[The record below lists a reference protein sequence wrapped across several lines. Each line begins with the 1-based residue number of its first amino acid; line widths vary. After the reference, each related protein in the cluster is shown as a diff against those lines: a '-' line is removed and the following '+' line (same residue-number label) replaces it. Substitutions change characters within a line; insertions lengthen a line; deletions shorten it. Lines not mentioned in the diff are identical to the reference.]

1 MKIDYILSNYPAKPT
16 VFIYRE
22 IKELIRNGHTV
33 RIISLTPKI
42 LNRSNSHSVILENS
56 EVIYPSSNPFAYII
70 STLYGLFSGKTVLYS
85 LEHYRASL
93 KLLSKKNIFKIVFNS
108 LVIDNL
114 VFKLKRN
121 QSAVTHIH
129 THHLFLS
136 TYTAYEI
143 AKRINTTFSITLH
156 TLSHFYPQSTLKNIL
171 KRAIFLRTIS
181 SELAPFYNG
190 VIQDL
195 SKFHYISN
203 GINSHEFILNPSF
216 KINEEI
222 QIIAVGALLD
232 KKGFDTLIF
241 SCAILKDYGLRFKC
255 KIYGEGP
262 EKKLLKSL
270 IKSLKLED
278 NVELI
283 DWAENPII
291 LKHISDA
298 DILVMPSRPPS
309 RSTRDGL
316 PTVIIEAMA
325 SGTIVIGS
333 DFAGIPD
340 IIKHKETGLLV
351 TPESDKEIAN
361 SIIEI
366 YFDNTLRELLITN
379 ALKKVRT
386 EYSLEPNISKLQ
398 KLFKS
403 SIFPN

>member
-22 IKELIRNGHTV
+22 IRELIRNGHAV
-33 RIISLTPKI
+33 RIISLSPKI
-42 LNRSNSHSVILENS
+42 LSKLSHNSDVLEKS
-56 EVIYPSSNPFAYII
+56 EVIYPSSNPLFYIL
-70 STLYGLFSGKTVLYS
+70 STIYCMLAGKSVLFSA
-85 LEHYRASL
+85 EHYKTSFHL
-93 KLLSKKNIFKIVFNS
+93 ISKKNIFKIIYNS

-114 VFKLKRN
+114 VYKLMKKPETIN
-121 QSAVTHIH
+121 HIH

-136 TYTAYEI
+136 TYTTYEI

-156 TLSHFYPQSTLKNIL
+156 TLSYFYPQSTLKNIL
-171 KRAIFLRTIS
+171 KKAIFLRTIS
-181 SELAPFYNG
+181 SELAPYYNPI
-190 VIQDL
+190 IQDI

-203 GINSHEFILNPSF
+203 GIHSHEFILNPSF
-216 KINEEI
+216 KINAEI

-241 SCAILKDYGLRFKC
+241 SCAILKDYGLNFKC

-262 EKKLLKSL
+262 EKKLLKNL
-270 IKSLKLED
+270 IKSLALEQ

-283 DWAENPII
+283 EWTENPII
-291 LKHISDA
+291 LKQISDA
-298 DILVMPSRPPS
+298 DILVMPSRPPV

-333 DFAGIPD
+333 NFAGIPD

-361 SIIEI
+361 AIIEI

-379 ALKKVRT
+379 ALQKIRT
-386 EYSLEPNISKLQ
+386 DYSLEPNISKLQ

-403 SIFPN
+403 SIFPE

>member
-1 MKIDYILSNYPAKPT
+1 MA
-16 VFIYRE
+16 V
-22 IKELIRNGHTV
+22 
-33 RIISLTPKI
+33 
-42 LNRSNSHSVILENS
+42 LENS

-70 STLYGLFSGKTVLYS
+70 STLYSLFSGKSVLFS
-85 LEHYRASL
+85 AEHYKTSFH
-93 KLLSKKNIFKIVFNS
+93 LLSKKNFLKIIFNS
-108 LVIDNL
+108 LLIDNL
-114 VFKLKRN
+114 VFKLVKIPDPI
-121 QSAVTHIH
+121 QHVH

-136 TYTAYEI
+136 SYTTYEI

-156 TLSHFYPQSTLKNIL
+156 TLSYFYPQSTLKNIL
-171 KRAIFLRTIS
+171 KKAIFLRTIS
-181 SELAPFYNG
+181 SELTPFYNTI
-190 VIQDL
+190 IQDL
-195 SKFHYISN
+195 SKFHYITN
-203 GINSHEFILNPSF
+203 GIHSQEFNLNPSF

-241 SCAILKDYGLRFKC
+241 SCAILKDYGLPFKC

-262 EKKLLKSL
+262 EKKLLSRL
-270 IKSLKLED
+270 IKSLKLEEK
-278 NVELI
+278 VELI

-325 SGTIVIGS
+325 FGTIVIGS
-333 DFAGIPD
+333 NFAGIPD
-340 IIKHKETGLLV
+340 IIQHKETGLLV
-351 TPESDKEIAN
+351 QPESDKEIAN
-361 SIIEI
+361 AIIEI

-379 ALKKVRT
+379 AIQKVKAD
-386 EYSLEPNISKLQ
+386 YSLEPNINKLQ

-403 SIFPN
+403 SISPN

>member
-1 MKIDYILSNYPAKPT
+1 M
-16 VFIYRE
+16 
-22 IKELIRNGHTV
+22 IRNGHTV
-33 RIISLTPKI
+33 RIISLSPKI
-42 LNRSNSHSVILENS
+42 LNRSNNNSDVLENS
-56 EVIYPSSNPFAYII
+56 EVIYPSSNPLAYIL
-70 STLYGLFSGKTVLYS
+70 STFICLLTGKSVLYS
-85 LEHYRASL
+85 AEHYKTSFHL
-93 KLLSKKNIFKIVFNS
+93 ISKKNIFKIIYNS
-108 LVIDNL
+108 LLIDNL
-114 VFKLKRN
+114 VFKLIKKPGTIN
-121 QSAVTHIH
+121 HIH

-156 TLSHFYPQSTLKNIL
+156 TLSYFYPQSTLKNIL
-171 KRAIFLRTIS
+171 KKAIFLRTIS
-181 SELAPFYNG
+181 SELAPHYNPI
-190 VIQDL
+190 IQDI

-203 GINSHEFILNPSF
+203 GIHSHEFILNPSF
-216 KINEEI
+216 KINSEI

-241 SCAILKDYGLRFKC
+241 SCALLKDYGLHFNC

-262 EKKLLKSL
+262 EKKLLKRL
-270 IKSLKLED
+270 IKSLKLEQH
-278 NVELI
+278 VELI
-283 DWAENPII
+283 DWTENPVI

-298 DILVMPSRPPS
+298 DILVMPSRSPS

-325 SGTIVIGS
+325 SGTVVIGS

-361 SIIEI
+361 AIIEI

-379 ALKKVRT
+379 ALKKVK
-386 EYSLEPNISKLQ
+386 EDYSLEPNINKLQ

-403 SIFPN
+403 SILPN